1 MNKPNGN
8 REVCLRVATPD
19 DIPVLS
25 KHHRMMFEEIW
36 ERKDIPTDPSGLASL
51 EKEYAKKLTNEFKS
65 GTCISW
71 VIQIGDKIVS
81 SGAISIV
88 SYVPVPHDLSLRVA
102 FLHSIYTEKEYRH
115 QYYARDIT
123 QEAANYCRSQGI
135 KRLYLFASD
144 AGRPLY
150 ENIGFEP
157 VPNMMLLL
165 Q

>member
-1 MNKPNGN
+1 MNEPTDNS
-8 REVCLRVATPD
+8 EICIRVATPH
-19 DIPVLS
+19 DIPVLAQ
-25 KHHRMMFEEIW
+25 HHRMMFEEIW
-36 ERKDIPTDPSGLASL
+36 ERKGIPADPSGLASL
-51 EKEYAKKLTNEFKS
+51 EKEYIKKLTTEFKY

-71 VIQIGDKIVS
+71 VVQIGDQIVS

-88 SYVPVPHDLSLRVA
+88 LYVPVPHDLSLRVA
-102 FLHSIYTEKEYRH
+102 FLHSIYTEKEHRNQH
-115 QYYARDIT
+115 HAQSIT